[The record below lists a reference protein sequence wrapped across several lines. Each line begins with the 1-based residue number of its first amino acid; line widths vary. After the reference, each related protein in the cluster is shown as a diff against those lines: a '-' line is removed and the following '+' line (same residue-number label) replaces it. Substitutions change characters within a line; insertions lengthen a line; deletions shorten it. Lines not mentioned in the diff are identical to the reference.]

1 MKNGLPFNILVVE
14 DDSDDREIIDD
25 AFKEI
30 GYEAEVKKFI
40 DGQSLLKY
48 MEQGNESIYPSLIVL
63 DNSLPGLDVQH
74 LLSTLKNDDRY
85 KAIPVII
92 YSGSVSTV
100 KKKELIEIGALAIIE
115 KGNTMQEIVKVAQQL
130 KDIAESQG
138 THSKQSNS

>member
-1 MKNGLPFNILVVE
+1 
-14 DDSDDREIIDD
+14 
-25 AFKEI
+25 
-30 GYEAEVKKFI
+30 
-40 DGQSLLKY
+40 
-48 MEQGNESIYPSLIVL
+48 MEQVNESIYPSLIVL

-74 LLSTLKNDDRY
+74 LLSILKNDERY

-100 KKKELIEIGALAIIE
+100 KKKELIEIGALAVIE

-138 THSKQSNS
+138 THSKQSTS